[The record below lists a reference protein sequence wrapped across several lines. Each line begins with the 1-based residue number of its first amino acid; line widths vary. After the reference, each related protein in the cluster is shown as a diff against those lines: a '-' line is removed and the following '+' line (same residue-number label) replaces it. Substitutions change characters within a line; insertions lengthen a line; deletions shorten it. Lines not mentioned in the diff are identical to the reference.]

1 VSERQIEFMLNVSRT
16 ALIALA
22 VGAVVLLV
30 LGLTTDVGLFGWVAA
45 IILGIYVIAAS
56 TMGSRSAA

>member
-1 VSERQIEFMLNVSRT
+1 VKGRLKFMLNVSRT

>member
-1 VSERQIEFMLNVSRT
+1 MLNVSRT